1 MFYDANG
8 LTQHT
13 RNLRTYGS
21 EVLLLLLSVLFF
33 AAAFPGFLSVDG
45 IGIFGFI
52 ALIPLFAVIRNA
64 PWKVVWFYGWF
75 HGLTC
80 YLVFNY
86 WLASFH
92 PLAIFISPLV
102 FSTYMLV
109 LFPLLKL
116 TDRLFPSYGY
126 LVQTVIWIA
135 YEYLRTK
142 GFFGYAYGILGY
154 SQYQF
159 LPFIQISSIFGIWGV
174 TLMTVFPSIL
184 LGNLLGDL
192 INGSILWSREE
203 ILSFFKRHRI
213 SWVSYI
219 VLFVAVLI
227 FGYVSIS
234 MHEQQEPDR
243 RWRIA
248 LVQHNADSWKG
259 GFPTYQR
266 NFYDLKRLS
275 YAALADGDPEMII
288 WSETAFVPAVYW
300 HDNYQTD
307 PQMYGLVREFIDF
320 AQELPVPLLTG
331 NDDGRKKDE
340 SLPAVNPDGSFNR
353 VDYNAVILYEDGE
366 LDDTY
371 RKQHLV
377 PMTEHFPYKDIFP
390 RLYAFLKANDYNF
403 WEKGTESQV
412 FEANDGVRFSTPI
425 CFEDIFGYISAGFV
439 TSGADVIV
447 NMTNDS
453 WSGSVAAQMQ
463 HLAMAVF
470 RGVENR
476 RSVVRGTNS
485 GMSAVIDPTG
495 RILVMMEPFV
505 KGYLNTEVPI
515 YTYRDTFYTSHV
527 DWFAKLMILLSLLLL
542 AAGIGSTLLERYRH
556 KDTDA

>member
-1 MFYDANG
+1 MFHDANG

-159 LPFIQISSIFGIWGV
+159 LPFIQISSIFGIWGS
-174 TLMTVFPSIL
+174 PS
-184 LGNLLGDL
+184 
-192 INGSILWSREE
+192 
-203 ILSFFKRHRI
+203 
-213 SWVSYI
+213 
-219 VLFVAVLI
+219 
-227 FGYVSIS
+227 
-234 MHEQQEPDR
+234 
-243 RWRIA
+243 
-248 LVQHNADSWKG
+248 
-259 GFPTYQR
+259 
-266 NFYDLKRLS
+266 
-275 YAALADGDPEMII
+275 
-288 WSETAFVPAVYW
+288 
-300 HDNYQTD
+300 
-307 PQMYGLVREFIDF
+307 
-320 AQELPVPLLTG
+320 
-331 NDDGRKKDE
+331 
-340 SLPAVNPDGSFNR
+340 
-353 VDYNAVILYEDGE
+353 
-366 LDDTY
+366 
-371 RKQHLV
+371 
-377 PMTEHFPYKDIFP
+377 
-390 RLYAFLKANDYNF
+390 
-403 WEKGTESQV
+403 
-412 FEANDGVRFSTPI
+412 
-425 CFEDIFGYISAGFV
+425 
-439 TSGADVIV
+439 
-447 NMTNDS
+447 
-453 WSGSVAAQMQ
+453 
-463 HLAMAVF
+463 
-470 RGVENR
+470 
-476 RSVVRGTNS
+476 
-485 GMSAVIDPTG
+485 
-495 RILVMMEPFV
+495 
-505 KGYLNTEVPI
+505 
-515 YTYRDTFYTSHV
+515 
-527 DWFAKLMILLSLLLL
+527 
-542 AAGIGSTLLERYRH
+542 
-556 KDTDA
+556 